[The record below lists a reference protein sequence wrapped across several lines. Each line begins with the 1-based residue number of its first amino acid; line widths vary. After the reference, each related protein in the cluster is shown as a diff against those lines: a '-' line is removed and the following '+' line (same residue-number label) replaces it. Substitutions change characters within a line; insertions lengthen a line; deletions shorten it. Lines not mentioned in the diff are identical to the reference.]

1 MWEVSQQ
8 LHQWV
13 VFIQS
18 GTAPAEKEMRDTAD
32 RPAAWLGEIM
42 TVQGMK
48 LVCTGQ
54 VIVVQSGM
62 QLCEPFHVG
71 YKNVA
76 IWFFHFIPEIEHFFF
91 LNLREWG
98 NSFSPTGRA
107 LIQFPSTPEE
117 GWTWEPLQPLP
128 CNDNFL
134 FCGCDKLLYQTPTS
148 PALPSLPRKLWEAQH
163 TQVTLLRSR
172 DCMTATANRKE

>member
-1 MWEVSQQ
+1 
-8 LHQWV
+8 
-13 VFIQS
+13 
-18 GTAPAEKEMRDTAD
+18 
-32 RPAAWLGEIM
+32 
-42 TVQGMK
+42 MK

-91 LNLREWG
+91 LNLREGG

-148 PALPSLPRKLWEAQH
+148 PALPSLPRKLWGSSAYTGHSAEEQGLH
-163 TQVTLLRSR
+163 DCHSKQKRIIQVSFSRLTAEKLKEITSTLLFLAVLVVGVHS
-172 DCMTATANRKE
+172 E